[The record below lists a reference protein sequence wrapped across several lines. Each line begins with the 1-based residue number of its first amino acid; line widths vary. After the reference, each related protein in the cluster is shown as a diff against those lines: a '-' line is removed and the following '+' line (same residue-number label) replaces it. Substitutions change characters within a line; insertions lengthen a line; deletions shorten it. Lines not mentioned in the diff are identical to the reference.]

1 MLVAQQLPSLA
12 TSLQTRSKRTM
23 NASVIRVSCASSSA
37 LFAASVLRD
46 SSITASIIAAISSDF
61 AFAVASIARDAF
73 IAAAISSG
81 SASLTS
87 SSTSSFS
94 FFCAA
99 PDLVRRRLCCL
110 PLRCFGVF
118 DAFVLFFPDVPM
130 SCLDAV
136 TCTSSPNAGCAN
148 KPRMNPSFIPVAHS
162 VPSPVLSCIVNVYPL
177 SVHMSFVTYPA
188 RSLLVMVSE
197 PLAVNFIVPLLL
209 PLLR

>member
-1 MLVAQQLPSLA
+1 MQ
-12 TSLQTRSKRTM
+12 TSSKRTM
-23 NASVIRVSCASSSA
+23 NASVIRASCASSSA

-46 SSITASIIAAISSDF
+46 SSITASIIAAISSDS
-61 AFAVASIARDAF
+61 AFVVASIARDAF

-94 FFCAA
+94 FFCAVS
-99 PDLVRRRLCCL
+99 DLVRRRRLCCL
-110 PLRCFGVF
+110 PLRCFDVF

-188 RSLLVMVSE
+188 RSLLEMVSE
-197 PLAVNFIVPLLL
+197 PLAVNFIVPLLR

>member
-12 TSLQTRSKRTM
+12 TSLQTSSKRTM

-46 SSITASIIAAISSDF
+46 SSITASIIAAISSDS
-61 AFAVASIARDAF
+61 AFVVASIARDAF

-99 PDLVRRRLCCL
+99 PDLFRRRLCCL
-110 PLRCFGVF
+110 PLRCF

-130 SCLDAV
+130 SCLAAV